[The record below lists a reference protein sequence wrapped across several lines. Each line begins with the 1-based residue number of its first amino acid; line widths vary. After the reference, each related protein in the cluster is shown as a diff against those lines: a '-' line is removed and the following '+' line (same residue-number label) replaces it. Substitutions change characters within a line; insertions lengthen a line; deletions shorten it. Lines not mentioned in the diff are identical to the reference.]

1 MIFNKNAILNTYN
14 ISSAFILAFL
24 HKTKH
29 IDILS
34 KRILKIFYTVDY
46 EYWNS
51 LSLKIIIK

>member
-1 MIFNKNAILNTYN
+1 MIFNKNVILNTYN
-14 ISSAFILAFL
+14 ISSAFILSLL
-24 HKTKH
+24 HITKH

-51 LSLKIIIK
+51 LSLKIDIK